1 MNRKRADD
9 FVRYRTPIAGHF
21 LLLAKYLHK
30 LALISGRF
38 AVTGALGAPSMSE
51 RPYNR
56 RSDHVSDALTGLMRT
71 IVDGVITID
80 ARGTIIDFNP
90 ACETLFGY
98 PSAEAIGRNV
108 KMLMP
113 EPYQREHDDY
123 LNNYRTSGER
133 KIIGIGR
140 EVVGQ
145 RKDGTTFPMEL
156 SVGEVDAGEGHAFV
170 GVIRDI
176 TARARL
182 EQGLRDSEAQH
193 RAVIET
199 AVDGIII
206 IDKLGTVRMYNPAC
220 QAMFGFAPAEVVG
233 RNVNMLMP
241 SPYFDEHDR
250 FLRNYAE
257 TGDRKIIGIGRQL
270 IGRRKNGSTFP
281 MELSVGE
288 TAIGDSPLFVGV
300 LRDITLNKAS
310 EEALR
315 LSEGNLQDRVVELE
329 VARDR
334 LERKKAEMV
343 VLAEEASAA
352 RQAADS
358 ANQAKSE
365 FLAIVSHELRT
376 PMNAVL
382 GFAGLLVD
390 AKLDSPHASYASLI
404 LRAGDALMLILND
417 ILDLSKIEAGRI
429 DLEEVPFRIAD
440 KMKHIEELWLGPAQ
454 QKDLYIRTEIAE
466 GMPTLVIGDPM
477 RLRQVLFN
485 LVNNAVK
492 FTSSGGVTVRV
503 HPINRDGK
511 LQQLRFEVCDTG
523 IGIPEDKQ
531 AMIFEAFAQADSSTN
546 RRFGGTGLGL
556 SICRR
561 LVDIM
566 GGKMGVESKPGEGSV
581 FWFTVV
587 CREAG
592 SEVTVREGARAET
605 EAPVSPMRILLA
617 EDHVLNQMMIR
628 LMLEA
633 AGHVVEVVDNGL
645 QALQI
650 VQVNSYDLVLMD
662 ISMPEMD
669 GVEATQRIRALE
681 GPVSNIPIIAL
692 TANAMKGDRERFLAA
707 GMTDYLSKPI
717 HLEKLVTAV
726 ARQRKSSDL
735 DNAKHRRNP

>member
-1 MNRKRADD
+1 
-9 FVRYRTPIAGHF
+9 
-21 LLLAKYLHK
+21 
-30 LALISGRF
+30 
-38 AVTGALGAPSMSE
+38 MSE
-51 RPYNR
+51 GPHIR

-80 ARGTIIDFNP
+80 DRGTIIDFNP
-90 ACETLFGY
+90 ACEILFGFS
-98 PSAEAIGRNV
+98 SAEAVGQNV

-113 EPYQREHDDY
+113 EPYRHEHDGY
-123 LNNYRTSGER
+123 LSNYRTTGER

-140 EVVGQ
+140 EVVGR

-156 SVGEVDAGEGHAFV
+156 SVGEVDAGGDHTFV
-170 GVIRDI
+170 GVIRDL
-176 TARARL
+176 TARTRL

-220 QAMFGFAPAEVVG
+220 EKMFGFSLDEVIG
-233 RNVNMLMP
+233 RNVKMLMP
-241 SPYFDEHDR
+241 SPYFDEHDSY
-250 FLRNYAE
+250 LRNYAE
-257 TGDRKIIGIGRQL
+257 TGERKIIGIGRQL
-270 IGRRKNGSTFP
+270 IGRRRNGSTFP

-288 TAIGDSPLFVGV
+288 TTIGGNPLFVGV
-300 LRDITLNKAS
+300 LRDITLNKAA

-315 LSEGNLQDRVVELE
+315 LSEGNLQDRVIELE
-329 VARDR
+329 DARDR
-334 LERKKAEMV
+334 LERQKAEMEA
-343 VLAEEASAA
+343 LAKEGSAA

-365 FLAIVSHELRT
+365 FLAIVSHEIRT

-382 GFAGLLVD
+382 GFARMLVD
-390 AKLDSPHASYASLI
+390 AKLESPHANYASLI

-417 ILDLSKIEAGRI
+417 ILDLSKIEAGSI

-466 GMPTLVIGDPM
+466 GIPPLVVGDPM

-485 LVNNAVK
+485 LVNNAIK
-492 FTSSGGVTVRV
+492 FTSSGGVTVCV
-503 HPINRDGK
+503 KAINRDGK
-511 LQQLRFEVCDTG
+511 LEQLRFEVCDTG

-531 AMIFEAFAQADSSTN
+531 AIVFEAFTQADSSTN

-556 SICRR
+556 SISKR
-561 LVDIM
+561 LVDLMDGTI
-566 GGKMGVESKPGEGSV
+566 GVESQPGVGST
-581 FWFTVV
+581 FWFTVA

-592 SEVTVREGARAET
+592 SEIDDRQDAHPEPDAHF
-605 EAPVSPMRILLA
+605 SPMRILLA
-617 EDHVLNQMMIR
+617 EDHALNQMMLR

-633 AGHVVEVVDNGL
+633 AGYFVDVVDNGL
-645 QALQI
+645 QALQA
-650 VQVNSYDLVLMD
+650 VQVKPYDLILMD

-681 GPVSNIPIIAL
+681 GPVCRIPIIAL
-692 TANAMKGDRERFLAA
+692 TANAMKGDREKFLAA

-717 HLEKLVTAV
+717 HIEKLITAV
-726 ARQRKSSDL
+726 GRQRVGPTSTLLSTVDIVDEPTPL
-735 DNAKHRRNP
+735 VA